1 MTNLIDNAIKYTHS
15 QDSTTVTFGFD
26 NNCLC
31 LTVCD
36 SGIGIAADQT
46 ESIFCRFQ
54 CCDRSRSEEG
64 CGLGLSYCRAVFQ
77 QAGGDIA
84 VQSAAG
90 KGSIF
95 C

>member
-1 MTNLIDNAIKYTHS
+1 MVLTAFELFEPVAEQNNIDLSWNIKPGCRYCKCLEIQQRTITNLIDNAIKYTHS

-46 ESIFCRFQ
+46 ESIFCRF
-54 CCDRSRSEEG
+54 
-64 CGLGLSYCRAVFQ
+64 
-77 QAGGDIA
+77 
-84 VQSAAG
+84 
-90 KGSIF
+90 
-95 C
+95 